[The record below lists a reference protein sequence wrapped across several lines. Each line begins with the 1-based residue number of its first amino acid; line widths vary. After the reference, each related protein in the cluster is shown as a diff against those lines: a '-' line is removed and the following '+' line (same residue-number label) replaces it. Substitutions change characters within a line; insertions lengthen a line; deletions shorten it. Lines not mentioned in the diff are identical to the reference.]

1 MSLHQIIPSKLRCK
15 FPTLV
20 KLASQ
25 VFFFFQKLQISLD
38 LLLQYETFQ
47 DQDKSF
53 L

>member
-1 MSLHQIIPSKLRCK
+1 MHQIITSKLRCK

-25 VFFFFQKLQISLD
+25 VFQKLQISLD
-38 LLLQYETFQ
+38 LLLQYQTFQ
-47 DQDKSF
+47 YQDKPF